1 MNIVK
6 VHQSI
11 ATYLREALPDARWDE
26 IDDLK
31 RALTHELFSGPMPY
45 GYWNDKHGGDA
56 LCVTWTSFGDACKEL
71 SAILAED
78 LPNDCWYDNESGDIM
93 LSDPYQDDAYWEA
106 DPEAPVW
113 GDGTYVGPTD
123 VYNVPTLEA
132 LTNEKLWRYLT

>member
-11 ATYLREALPDARWDE
+11 ATYLREAFPGAQWDA

-31 RALTHELFSGPMPY
+31 RALTHELFAGPMPY
-45 GYWNDKHGGDA
+45 GYWNDKDGGDA
-56 LCVTWTSFGDACKEL
+56 LCVHWFSFADACKHL
-71 SAILAED
+71 SQILAED
-78 LPNDCWYDNESGDIM
+78 LPNDCWYDYDSGEIM
-93 LSDPYQDDAYWEA
+93 FSDPWQADENWERVM
-106 DPEAPVW
+106 E
-113 GDGTYVGPTD
+113 DGEPRYIGPTD